1 MKNIRF
7 LSALL
12 VSTAVIPIAFL
23 VALTGCT
30 PSAIPTDKQD
40 AQNAVDSM
48 VFVKNTKTGLC
59 FGIISSQSV
68 TSSGGSTSMSAT
80 NVPCD
85 KVQDQLK

>member
-30 PSAIPTDKQD
+30 PSAIPTDK
-40 AQNAVDSM
+40 
-48 VFVKNTKTGLC
+48 
-59 FGIISSQSV
+59 
-68 TSSGGSTSMSAT
+68 
-80 NVPCD
+80 
-85 KVQDQLK
+85 